1 MGPIEAFNATWSQ
14 ARATMGEG
22 APQDGSALDN
32 SAQLRQMQ
40 SQVQA
45 AAPGE
50 RWTGAAADAYADAN
64 DGQARRLGQLA
75 ELDQQLAAEVSRSAQ
90 AVTAGR
96 QNLDSIQQWVNEAAA
111 SLPDSGD
118 PEQQLPIARKG
129 ISEVA
134 DVVRQT
140 HGELNTIGQRIQ
152 NIGQQY
158 STLAGGRPNEEFDLD
173 TQYARP
179 AGLTAPPPAS
189 GAQCVTAA
197 TAVTGTIY
205 TAIQTVNITATWT
218 GASNGRHCKK

>member
-50 RWTGAAADAYADAN
+50 RWTGAAADGYADAN

-96 QNLDSIQQWVNEAAA
+96 QNLDSVKQWVLDAAA
-111 SLPDSGD
+111 SVPEGENR
-118 PEQQLPIARKG
+118 EQQLLPIARKG
-129 ISEVA
+129 IGEVA
-134 DVVRQT
+134 DVVKQT
-140 HGELNTIGQRIQ
+140 NGDLNAIGARIRTIG
-152 NIGQQY
+152 NQY
-158 STLAGGRPNEEFDLD
+158 RQLDDFNLD

-179 AGLTAPPPAS
+179 AGLPGEGAPQIYTPDLTPSTQA
-189 GAQCVTAA
+189 CVI
-197 TAVTGTIY
+197 AVT
-205 TAIQTVNITATWT
+205 TAGFAAWCNI
-218 GASNGRHCKK
+218 SNTCERK

>member
-111 SLPDSGD
+111 SLPESGD

-140 HGELNTIGQRIQ
+140 HGELNTIGARIRT
-152 NIGQQY
+152 IG
-158 STLAGGRPNEEFDLD
+158 NEYRQLDDFNLD

-179 AGLTAPPPAS
+179 AGLPGGAPAPEGTVDMTIALTGP
-189 GAQCVTAA
+189 
-197 TAVTGTIY
+197 VTGIAALT
-205 TAIQTVNITATWT
+205 QTKTLWT
-218 GASNGRHCKK
+218 QPGGSKGRHCK

>member
-50 RWTGAAADAYADAN
+50 RWTGAAADGYADAN

-140 HGELNTIGQRIQ
+140 HGELNTIGARIRT
-152 NIGQQY
+152 IG
-158 STLAGGRPNEEFDLD
+158 NEYRQLDDFNLD

-179 AGLTAPPPAS
+179 AGLPGGAPAPEGTVDITIALTGP
-189 GAQCVTAA
+189 
-197 TAVTGTIY
+197 VTGIAALT
-205 TAIQTVNITATWT
+205 QTKTLWT
-218 GASNGRHCKK
+218 QPGGSKGRHCK